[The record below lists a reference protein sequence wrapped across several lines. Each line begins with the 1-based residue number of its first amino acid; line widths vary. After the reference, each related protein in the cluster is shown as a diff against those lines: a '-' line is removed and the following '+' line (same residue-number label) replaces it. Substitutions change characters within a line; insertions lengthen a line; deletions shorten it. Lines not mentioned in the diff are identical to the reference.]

1 MVIRIVDKL
10 LFAALFLLALQIPIL
25 SDHYLQYL
33 SGYYDATLAETKAT
47 TELANTHGYASVS
60 DMIDELKENA
70 SHVVRDDALRKEATF
85 VTLLRL
91 EEGVRTLKYG
101 HYFEKVY
108 YLLTPAQFD
117 TLSRVVDNFKPSIPL
132 SPSAVIFSLLLALIV
147 NMLLWTPHFCYC
159 RLRKKAPHPYAY
171 R

>member
-1 MVIRIVDKL
+1 MIRIVDKL

-33 SGYYDATLAETKAT
+33 SGYYDATRAETQAT
-47 TELANTHGYASVS
+47 IELANTHGYASVN
-60 DMIDELKENA
+60 DMINDLKTNDA
-70 SHVVRDDALRKEATF
+70 PVVRDDALRKEAAF
-85 VTLLRL
+85 ATLLRV
-91 EEGVRTLKYG
+91 EEGIRTLEHG

-108 YLLTPAQFD
+108 YLLTPAHFE
-117 TLSRVVDNFKPSIPL
+117 TLSRVIDNFKPSIPL
-132 SPSAVIFSLLLALIV
+132 SPSAVVFSLLLALIA

-159 RLRKKAPHPYAY
+159 HLRKKASRPYAY